1 MITTV
6 VFDLDDTLYDE
17 LDYCRS
23 GFRAV
28 ARFLAKVAP
37 IPCSDEVFAS
47 LWRHF
52 SAGNRTRTFDAA
64 LDDLGLDT
72 DEALITQLIEVYRTH
87 RPSLKLPA
95 DSRQTLETLR
105 KTHTL
110 ALLTD
115 GYLPAQRL
123 KVQALGIED
132 YFKAIVYTEQLG
144 RAFWKPSPVGF
155 ERLAEE
161 LDVDPAQMV
170 YVGDNEAKDFIGPN
184 RLGMLTVQLRRAAR
198 LHTAGTHADSLA
210 SPQISIRDITELP
223 NILVRY

>member
-6 VFDLDDTLYDE
+6 VFDLDDTLYEE

-37 IPCSDEVFAS
+37 ISCSDDVFAS

-52 SAGNRTRTFDAA
+52 SAGNRTRTFNAA
-64 LDDLGLDT
+64 LDDLGLDA
-72 DEALITQLIEVYRTH
+72 DEALIAQLIEVYRTH
-87 RPSLKLPA
+87 RPSLELPA
-95 DSRQTLETLR
+95 DSRQTLEALQ

-132 YFKAIVYTEQLG
+132 YFQGILYTEQLG

-155 ERLAEE
+155 ERLAEQ
-161 LDVDPAQMV
+161 LDVVPTQMV
-170 YVGDNEAKDFIGPN
+170 YIGDNEAKDFIGPN
-184 RLGMLTVQLRRAAR
+184 KLGMLTIQLRRAAR
-198 LHTAGTHADSLA
+198 LHSDAASADSQA
-210 SPQISIRDITELP
+210 HPKITIRDITELP
-223 NILVRY
+223 NALVRY